1 MTIEFEGLLQQD
13 INFLDPLNREDTVA
27 RLLASPIK
35 WTHILVHHTGAEEK
49 DTDQIRRDH
58 IRRGLQDVGYNYV
71 DESDGKLV
79 EGRAITLPGAHCPGY
94 NWRALGVA
102 LIGNFE
108 KRLPHPEQ
116 IETLSRLLVRLMA
129 KHNIPATNVLGHG
142 SVAATACPGK
152 LFNRRLLSPLRLEV
166 NGKVIDIPLFS
177 TAGGTRTEMEV
188 EGKRIGVRALMSH
201 FGKVDDPNLHNN
213 AVKVTIW

>member
-1 MTIEFEGLLQQD
+1 MTIEFEGLQQND
-13 INFLDPLNREDTVA
+13 INLLDPLSRADTVA
-27 RLLASPIK
+27 RLLSTPIK

-58 IRRGLQDVGYNYV
+58 IRRGFQDVGYHYV

-94 NWRALGVA
+94 NFKALGVA

-108 KRLPHPEQ
+108 KRPPHPAQ

-152 LFNRRLLSPLRLEV
+152 LFNRLHLKPVRLEV
-166 NGKVIDIPLFS
+166 NDRVSPGLVELTDGRSYLVTEEGHRVFIPGLIRQLGGS
-177 TAGGTRTEMEV
+177 TRWSEATRAV
-188 EGKRIGVRALMSH
+188 VARI
-201 FGKVDDPNLHNN
+201 
-213 AVKVTIW
+213 W